1 MMVPVKGNSPF
12 RRMTEDGKKKNLNP
26 VMDGI
31 VNNPLNI
38 YQTVKDERKTNY
50 EKLIQDHDKKIK

>member
-1 MMVPVKGNSPF
+1 
-12 RRMTEDGKKKNLNP
+12 MTEDGKKKNLNP

>member
-1 MMVPVKGNSPF
+1 MVPVKGNSPF

-50 EKLIQDHDKKIK
+50 EKLILDHDKKIK